1 MGERKTTD
9 NSNLWLALIAGGDGT
24 RLWPISNP
32 NCPKQFCQLPTG
44 ETFCQ
49 ATVERFFKLG
59 VQPNHVI
66 VITTNERQRQ
76 LAIEQLANNEYKI
89 ITPNILMIKK
99 YYGYPGSMYIAAEEI
114 SKTDPNAIVINSPAD
129 AFIDTDKGFDN
140 FLQTMRSA
148 INEARRNPTL
158 VGVKI
163 QDEITFTGCGHALY
177 SADEDSIC
185 KTVHGFVEKPD
196 IQTARK
202 MMKQGE
208 SVCNTGIN
216 VWHAKTIIDAVNGYD
231 FEHKALGTQKLME
244 MLGSLR
250 VAIGEF
256 VWKDCGTLKSLWEV
270 TGDLRTPHHHNA
282 NLGGGF
288 IDRTDCRRSLF
299 YAPPGI
305 ELYAT
310 GIEDASV
317 IVQPYEEDKI
327 YVSIVSH
334 AECQMVKNLAEHFMN
349 NSQILTNDYS
359 LKARNFMIAR
369 SNCSHMIRGGCVGM
383 DNIRVGSVKRQ
394 DGKIIIT
401 VSKDES
407 DIEKT
412 VA

>member
-1 MGERKTTD
+1 MSENTQTD
-9 NSNLWLALIAGGDGT
+9 YSNVRLALIAGGEGT

-49 ATVERFFKLG
+49 ATVERFYKLG
-59 VQPNHVI
+59 IRPNNVI
-66 VITTNERQRQ
+66 VITTNERQRE
-76 LAIEQLANNEYKI
+76 LAIEQLANSTYRVN
-89 ITPNILMIKK
+89 TPNILMIPK
-99 YYGYPGSMYIAAEEI
+99 YYGYPGSMYIAAKEVA
-114 SKTDPNAIVINSPAD
+114 KTDPNAIVINSPAD
-129 AFIDTDKGFDN
+129 AFIDTNDGFDN
-140 FLQTMRSA
+140 FLQTMRDA
-148 INEARRNPTL
+148 ISEARFNPTL

-163 QDEITFTGCGHALY
+163 HDEVTFTGCGHALY
-177 SADEDSIC
+177 SADEDGVC
-185 KTVHGFVEKPD
+185 KVVHGFVEKPRLEK
-196 IQTARK
+196 ARE
-202 MMKQGE
+202 MMKLDE

-216 VWHAKTIIDAVNGYD
+216 VWRAKTIINAVDRFD
-231 FEHKALGTQKLME
+231 FEHEQLGTQQLMDR
-244 MLGSLR
+244 MGGLR

-270 TGDLRTPHHHNA
+270 TGDLRTPHHRNA

-299 YAPPGI
+299 YAPVGI

-310 GIEDASV
+310 GIKDASV
-317 IVQPYEEDKI
+317 VVQPYNEDLI
-327 YVSIVSH
+327 YVSVVAH
-334 AECQMVKNLAEHFMN
+334 DECQMVKELSEHFMSN
-349 NSQILTNDYS
+349 ARILTNDYS

-401 VSKDES
+401 VSKDNDDTEQP
-407 DIEKT
+407 

>member
-1 MGERKTTD
+1 MSENTQTD
-9 NSNLWLALIAGGDGT
+9 YSNVWLALIAGGDGT

-66 VITTNERQRQ
+66 VITTNKRQRQ
-76 LAIEQLANNEYKI
+76 LAIEQLANGKYKI
-89 ITPNILMIKK
+89 ITPNIMMIPK
-99 YYGYPGSMYIAAEEI
+99 YYGYPGSMYIAAKEI

-129 AFIDTDKGFDN
+129 AFIDTKNGFDN
-140 FLQTMRSA
+140 FLQTMDCA
-148 INEARRNPTL
+148 VKEARFNPTL

-177 SADEDSIC
+177 SADEDYVC

-196 IQTARK
+196 IETARA
-202 MMKQGE
+202 MMLQNE

-216 VWHAKTIIDAVNGYD
+216 VWRASTIIDAVKGFD
-231 FEHKALGTQKLME
+231 FEHESLGTQKLMGK
-244 MLGSLR
+244 LGGLR

-256 VWKDCGTLKSLWEV
+256 IWKDCGTLKSLWEV
-270 TGDLRTPHHHNA
+270 TGDLRTPTHDNA
-282 NLGGGF
+282 NLGGGL

-305 ELYAT
+305 ELYVT

-317 IVQPYEEDKI
+317 IVQPYEEEKI

-334 AECQMVKNLAEHFMN
+334 AECQLVKDLAEHFMN
-349 NSQILTNDYS
+349 NSEILTNDYS
-359 LKARNFMIAR
+359 IKARNFMIAR
-369 SNCSHMIRGGCVGM
+369 SNCSHTIRGGCVGM

-394 DGKIIIT
+394 DGKVIIT
-401 VSKDES
+401 VSRDE
-407 DIEKT
+407 DNKEEP
-412 VA
+412 AA